1 MRIVTSQKMREID
14 KYCIENL
21 RIPSIVLMENAALKV
36 LKNLDMHRNNY
47 FVIIC
52 GSGNNGG
59 DGLALA
65 RHLWVLKKNV
75 DIFLI
80 GEEESLSED
89 CRVNYNI
96 LLNMGINIK
105 FIRNIGDIDELRNTI
120 NRSEVIVDAI
130 FGTGLSREIK
140 DIYEL
145 VISIINISNKYVVAI
160 DIPSGL
166 NANTGEILGVAVK
179 ADKTVSFQFYK
190 KGFLKYEAHNL
201 TGEIIIEEIGIPE
214 FVADK
219 FEIRD
224 YIIENEDIKKSMFR
238 RDKYSHKGKF
248 GRIAVIAGSKGFAG
262 AAYIATQAAVRSG
275 AGLVTLCCSEV
286 IQQSISSKF
295 IEAMT
300 VSYKDKEKL
309 NEVLKKS
316 NVIAIGPGMGNGEG
330 TFKIVT
336 DTLKLTQCPLVIDA
350 DGINVLKDNLHLLK
364 DKKEKVILTP
374 HLGEMSRI
382 TNIPIEKIEKNRI
395 EIAKQF
401 AKEYGV
407 ILLLKGYNTIITNG
421 ETTIINTTGNS
432 SMASGGMGDCLTGII
447 ASFIGQG
454 LDPFKAAYIAAYV
467 HGACGD
473 KLSEKM
479 FCVNAQHVLEELP
492 FLLKELQS

>member
-105 FIRNIGDIDELRNTI
+105 FIRNIGDVDELRNTI

-145 VISIINISNKYVVAI
+145 VISLINISNKYVVAI

-166 NANTGEILGVAVK
+166 NANTGEILGAAVK

-190 KGFLKYEAHNL
+190 KGFLKYEALNL

-286 IQQSISSKF
+286 IQQGISNKF

-316 NVIAIGPGMGNGEG
+316 NVIAIGPGMGNSEG

-382 TNIPIEKIEKNRI
+382 TNISIEKIEKNRI

-401 AKEYGV
+401 AKEYDV

-447 ASFIGQG
+447 ASFIAQG
-454 LDPFKAAYIAAYV
+454 LDPFKAAYMAAYV

-492 FLLKELQS
+492 FLIKELQP

>member
-1 MRIVTSQKMREID
+1 MREID
-14 KYCIENL
+14 KFCIENL

-201 TGEIIIEEIGIPE
+201 TGEIIM
-214 FVADK
+214 
-219 FEIRD
+219 
-224 YIIENEDIKKSMFR
+224 KK
-238 RDKYSHKGKF
+238 
-248 GRIAVIAGSKGFAG
+248 
-262 AAYIATQAAVRSG
+262 
-275 AGLVTLCCSEV
+275 
-286 IQQSISSKF
+286 
-295 IEAMT
+295 
-300 VSYKDKEKL
+300 
-309 NEVLKKS
+309 
-316 NVIAIGPGMGNGEG
+316 
-330 TFKIVT
+330 
-336 DTLKLTQCPLVIDA
+336 
-350 DGINVLKDNLHLLK
+350 
-364 DKKEKVILTP
+364 
-374 HLGEMSRI
+374 
-382 TNIPIEKIEKNRI
+382 
-395 EIAKQF
+395 
-401 AKEYGV
+401 
-407 ILLLKGYNTIITNG
+407 
-421 ETTIINTTGNS
+421 
-432 SMASGGMGDCLTGII
+432 
-447 ASFIGQG
+447 
-454 LDPFKAAYIAAYV
+454 
-467 HGACGD
+467 
-473 KLSEKM
+473 
-479 FCVNAQHVLEELP
+479 
-492 FLLKELQS
+492 